1 MFLLFILLSS
11 FAFTKLFT
19 YSTLL
24 LFHPHSFLLLLF
36 PNNLHIPVLLEY
48 LTKPPNFSSYGL
60 NSHAQDSD
68 DISDVFTDRK
78 FHQSTGIPPPAPP
91 ATVNQKDIQIQ
102 TQSQSNNLNH
112 TLRGPNSSSSSSS
125 SSSSGYSKGLNTATD
140 PSITLPSSSNFS
152 NESGRNDWNKK
163 KASILARDTD
173 DANSY
178 PGNNSNNRS
187 SDSNDV
193 KGMDR
198 NSQSG
203 VGHTSTLSGTKAVS
217 IRPSFSRTI
226 GSADAERSGGEK
238 MFA

>member
-1 MFLLFILLSS
+1 M
-11 FAFTKLFT
+11 
-19 YSTLL
+19 
-24 LFHPHSFLLLLF
+24 
-36 PNNLHIPVLLEY
+36 EY

-125 SSSSGYSKGLNTATD
+125 SGYSKGLNTATD

-178 PGNNSNNRS
+178 PCNNSNNRNS
-187 SDSNDV
+187 ESNDV

>member
-1 MFLLFILLSS
+1 M
-11 FAFTKLFT
+11 
-19 YSTLL
+19 
-24 LFHPHSFLLLLF
+24 
-36 PNNLHIPVLLEY
+36 HIPVLLEY

-60 NSHAQDSD
+60 NNHAQDSD

-102 TQSQSNNLNH
+102 NLNH

-125 SSSSGYSKGLNTATD
+125 SSSGYSIGLNTATD

-178 PGNNSNNRS
+178 PGNNSNNRN

-226 GSADAERSGGEK
+226 GSADADRSGGEK

>member
-24 LFHPHSFLLLLF
+24 LFHPPSILPLLF
-36 PNNLHIPVLLEY
+36 RNHLHIPVLLEY

-125 SSSSGYSKGLNTATD
+125 GYSKCLNTTTD

-178 PGNNSNNRS
+178 PCNNSNNRNS
-187 SDSNDV
+187 ESNDV